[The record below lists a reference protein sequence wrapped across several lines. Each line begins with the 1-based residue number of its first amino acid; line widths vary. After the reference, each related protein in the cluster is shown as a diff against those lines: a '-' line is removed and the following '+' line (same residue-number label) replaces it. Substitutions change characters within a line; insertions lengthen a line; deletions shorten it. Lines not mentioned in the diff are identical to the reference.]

1 MRNKENPKAG
11 WEGKGGTTGKLGEY
25 DQNMFY
31 KNFKEL
37 LKN

>member
-1 MRNKENPKAG
+1 MRNKENLKAG
-11 WEGKGGTTGKLGEY
+11 WQGKGGTTGKLGKY